1 MWLTRTRLPPPGG
14 PVEIALVYSPDE
26 DAQDF
31 RAGAQIA
38 IDQINAEGGLLGR
51 PVALRLFQEESYTDK
66 VELEK
71 LVAQTLRQATA
82 IGKLPSVLAVVG
94 HGSSATAV
102 PASVV
107 YERYN
112 KLFLATHAT
121 ATSLSNHRLDLTFAM
136 QPNNA
141 DNAAHLAQW
150 ALSQGIRRVVVL
162 SDNSGY
168 GIETTDQF
176 RSQFAQGG
184 GSVLYRGRLTTS
196 SKSIDDLLLFL
207 MDNDVFRPTEVD
219 AIFVTSSATSESALF
234 IARARQLG
242 LVMPII
248 GPEYLYSR
256 QVEDQVGPQAMRN
269 VVAISIFDGETASP
283 EAHRLSE
290 PFVKATGHPPG
301 LIGAAAYDAI
311 RVLAYAVRRT
321 NSFSPDAVA
330 DTLRIIR
337 YEAPYVGA
345 SGPVVFDSHGRITD
359 TAAHV
364 VRHDGTR
371 FRTVASYRKPP
382 APTAAPAR
390 ERSSQP

>member
-1 MWLTRTRLPPPGG
+1 MI
-14 PVEIALVYSPDE
+14 EIAVVYSPDE

-31 RAGAQIA
+31 QAGAQIA

-51 PVALRLFQEESYTDK
+51 PVGIRLFQEESYTDK

-71 LVAQTLRQATA
+71 LVARTLRQATT
-82 IGKLPSVLAVVG
+82 IGKLPSVLAVIG

-102 PASVV
+102 PASAV
-107 YERYN
+107 YDRYN

-141 DNAAHLAQW
+141 ENAAHLAHW

-176 RSQFAQGG
+176 RSQFALGG

-207 MDNDVFRPTEVD
+207 MDNDVFKPAEVD
-219 AIFVTSSATSESALF
+219 AFFVTSSATSESAQF
-234 IARARQLG
+234 ISRARQLG
-242 LVMPII
+242 LRMPII

-256 QVEDQVGPQAMRN
+256 QVEEWVGPQAMHN
-269 VVAISIFDGETASP
+269 VVAISIFDGETTSP
-283 EAHRLSE
+283 EGLRLSE
-290 PFVKATGHPPG
+290 PFLKATGHPPG
-301 LIGAAAYDAI
+301 LIGVMGYDAV

-321 NSFSPDAVA
+321 GSLSPEAIA

-337 YEAPYVGA
+337 YEAPYLGA
-345 SGPVVFDSHGRITD
+345 SGPVVFDSHGRIAD
-359 TAAHV
+359 TSAHV
-364 VRHDGTR
+364 VRHDDTR
-371 FRTVASYRKPP
+371 FRTVASYRKPL
-382 APTAAPAR
+382 ASTATAR
-390 ERSSQP
+390 ERSSLP

>member
-1 MWLTRTRLPPPGG
+1 MI
-14 PVEIALVYSPDE
+14 EIAVVYSPDE

-31 RAGAQIA
+31 QAGAQIA

-51 PVALRLFQEESYTDK
+51 PVGIRLFQEESYTDK

-71 LVAQTLRQATA
+71 LVARTLRQATT
-82 IGKLPSVLAVVG
+82 IGKLPSVLAVIG

-102 PASVV
+102 PASAV
-107 YERYN
+107 YDRYN

-141 DNAAHLAQW
+141 ENAAHLAHW

-176 RSQFAQGG
+176 RSQFALGG

-207 MDNDVFRPTEVD
+207 MDNDVFKPAEVD
-219 AIFVTSSATSESALF
+219 AFFVTSSATSESAQF
-234 IARARQLG
+234 ISRARQLG
-242 LVMPII
+242 LRMPII

-256 QVEDQVGPQAMRN
+256 QVEEWVGPQAMHN
-269 VVAISIFDGETASP
+269 VVAISIFDGETTSP
-283 EAHRLSE
+283 EGLRLSE
-290 PFVKATGHPPG
+290 PFLKATGHPPG
-301 LIGAAAYDAI
+301 LIGVMGYDAV

-321 NSFSPDAVA
+321 GSLSPEAIA

-337 YEAPYVGA
+337 YEAPYLGA
-345 SGPVVFDSHGRITD
+345 SGPVVFDSHGRIAD
-359 TAAHV
+359 TSAHV

-371 FRTVASYRKPP
+371 FRTVASYRKPL
-382 APTAAPAR
+382 ASTATAR
-390 ERSSQP
+390 ERSSLP

>member
-1 MWLTRTRLPPPGG
+1 MPPPGG

-31 RAGAQIA
+31 RTGAQIA
-38 IDQINAEGGLLGR
+38 IDQVNAEGGLLGH
-51 PVALRLFQEESYTDK
+51 PVALRLFQEDSYTDK
-66 VELEK
+66 IELEK
-71 LVAQTLRQATA
+71 LVAQTLRQATT

-102 PASVV
+102 PASVI

-112 KLFLATHAT
+112 KLFLAPYAT

-141 DNAAHLAQW
+141 DNAAFLAHW
-150 ALSQGIRRVVVL
+150 ALSQGIRNVVVL

-184 GSVLYRGRLTTS
+184 GTILYRGRLTTS

-207 MDNDVFRPTEVD
+207 MDNDVFKPNEID
-219 AIFVTSSATSESALF
+219 AFFVTSSASSESAQF

-242 LVMPII
+242 LRVPII

-256 QVEDQVGPQAMRN
+256 QVEEWVGTEAMNN
-269 VVAISIFDGETASP
+269 VVAISIFDGETTSP
-283 EAHRLSE
+283 EGHRLSE
-290 PFVKATGHPPG
+290 PFIKATGHPPG
-301 LIGAAAYDAI
+301 LIGALGFDAVK
-311 RVLAYAVRRT
+311 VLAYAVRRT
-321 NSFSPDAVA
+321 GNFAPDAIA

-337 YEAPYVGA
+337 YEAPFIGA
-345 SGPVVFDSHGRITD
+345 SGRVVFDSQGRIAD
-359 TAAHV
+359 INAHV

-371 FRTVASYRKPP
+371 FRTVANYKKPLP
-382 APTAAPAR
+382 PLTAAR
-390 ERSSQP
+390 ERSPQP